1 MSEVYLRII
10 AGLDFLI
17 SRLLIVSKPE
27 VNMEP
32 DKETLQTVQARLDVL
47 RKGIVSEENS
57 VNYYKTLIEKTPE
70 DSDANIGMR
79 RMYSGL
85 MLEEN
90 KHVERFR
97 ELINEWEQRLKEL

>member
-1 MSEVYLRII
+1 
-10 AGLDFLI
+10 
-17 SRLLIVSKPE
+17 
-27 VNMEP
+27 MEP
-32 DKETLQTVQARLDVL
+32 DKETPETIQARLDIL

-79 RMYSGL
+79 RMYSDL
-85 MLEEN
+85 MLEEK

-97 ELINEWEQRLKEL
+97 ELIIQWEQQLKDL